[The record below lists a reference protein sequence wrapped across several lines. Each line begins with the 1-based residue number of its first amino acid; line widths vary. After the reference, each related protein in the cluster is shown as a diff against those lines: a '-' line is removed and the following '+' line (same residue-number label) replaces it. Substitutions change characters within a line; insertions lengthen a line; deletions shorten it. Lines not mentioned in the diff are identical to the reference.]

1 MAFRKNANSKH
12 FHIGFTC
19 KRLKTSSTG
28 THQTCIYYLINT
40 CIIFAKKCNLN
51 CFRLR
56 RTDLQFSTAKP
67 SIHATVISHSSYCIA
82 QASQSTI
89 NPSTSP
95 YNQAIKIMN
104 KKPMRWQ
111 HSLIFEKKATCSAS

>member
-1 MAFRKNANSKH
+1 MAFRKNADSKH

-19 KRLKTSSTG
+19 KRLQTSSTG
-28 THQTCIYYLINT
+28 THQTHIYDLINT
-40 CIIFAKKCNLN
+40 CNFSKKKCNLN
-51 CFRLR
+51 CFRLL
-56 RTDLQFSTAKP
+56 RTDLPFRRAKP

-104 KKPMRWQ
+104 EKPMRWQ
-111 HSLIFEKKATCSAS
+111 HRHIFEKKATCSAS